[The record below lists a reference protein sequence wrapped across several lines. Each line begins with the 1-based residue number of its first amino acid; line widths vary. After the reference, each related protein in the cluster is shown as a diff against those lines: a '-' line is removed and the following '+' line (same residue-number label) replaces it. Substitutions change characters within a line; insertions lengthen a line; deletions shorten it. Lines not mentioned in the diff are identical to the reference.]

1 LNDRKLDIHATLHN
15 GASKEIAVYIG
26 HPTGQWVLATHQA
39 LALSVTDNSEISYW
53 LSSIEGIITQAE
65 QDAGAY
71 GIFAGPNQY
80 VIVPPG
86 SDAQVRFV
94 FRIASFSEGKTDLD
108 RFSTQI

>member
-1 LNDRKLDIHATLHN
+1 MNDRKLDIHATLHN

-65 QDAGAY
+65 QAY
-71 GIFAGPNQY
+71 QHM
-80 VIVPPG
+80 
-86 SDAQVRFV
+86 
-94 FRIASFSEGKTDLD
+94 SEALEGEVKERD
-108 RFSTQI
+108 